1 MKSLT
6 ASVKIYIG
14 IVLFLCAVKILFL
27 LFPTA
32 FPLAEQE
39 SAFRWTTI
47 AIIALLGFIG
57 LVLSRRTG
65 ISNIWD
71 SKVSVRQRFLLPTII
86 GLVYGVITVIKDLP
100 SPSPV
105 HLPLPLSI
113 AFYSYGAVFLEIML
127 RLFAIPFLV
136 WLISSLVLRGRLQTP
151 IFWLAVVIAALYEP
165 LPHITKELS
174 GVTAAA
180 VPLVLVKW
188 IFQPLFLANVISGWL
203 SKMYGFLAP
212 LTLRLSFY
220 LVWHIIYGGLIST
233 AA

>member
-14 IVLFLCAVKILFL
+14 VVLFLCAVKILFL
-27 LFPTA
+27 LVPTA

-47 AIIALLGFIG
+47 AVIALLGFVG
-57 LVLSRRTG
+57 LLLSRKTG
-65 ISNIWD
+65 IADIWD
-71 SKVSVRQRFLLPTII
+71 PKISVQQRFLLPTII

-105 HLPLPLSI
+105 HLRLPLSI

-136 WLISSLVLRGRLQTP
+136 WLISNLVLRGRWQTP
-151 IFWLAVVIAALYEP
+151 VFWLAVVIAALYEP

-174 GVTAAA
+174 GVTATA
-180 VPLVLVKW
+180 VPIILVKW
-188 IFQPLFLANVISGWL
+188 IVQPLFLANIISGWL
-203 SKMYGFLAP
+203 LKKYGFLAP

>member
-1 MKSLT
+1 MKNLST
-6 ASVKIYIG
+6 SVKIYIG
-14 IVLFLCAVKILFL
+14 IVLFLCAVKIIFL

-47 AIIALLGFIG
+47 AVIALLGFVG

-65 ISNIWD
+65 IPEVWD
-71 SKVSVRQRFLLPTII
+71 SKVSIRQRFLLPTII

-100 SPSPV
+100 NPSPV

-113 AFYSYGAVFLEIML
+113 AFYAYGAVFLEILL

-136 WLISSLVLRGRLQTP
+136 WLISNLILRGRWQTP
-151 IFWLAVVIAALYEP
+151 VFWFAVVIAALYEP
-165 LPHITKELS
+165 LPHISRELS

-180 VPLVLVKW
+180 VPVILVKW
-188 IFQPLFLANVISGWL
+188 IFQPLFLANVVSGWL
-203 SKMYGFLAP
+203 LKKYGFLAP

>member
-1 MKSLT
+1 MKSL
-6 ASVKIYIG
+6 SPSLKIYSG

-47 AIIALLGFIG
+47 AVIALLGLIG
-57 LVLSRRTG
+57 LVLSRTTG
-65 ISNIWD
+65 IPDIWD

-86 GLVYGVITVIKDLP
+86 GLVYGVITVIRDLP

-105 HLPLPLSI
+105 HLKLPLSI
-113 AFYSYGAVFLEIML
+113 AFYTYGAVFLEILL

-136 WLISSLVLRGRLQTP
+136 WLISNLILRGRGQTP
-151 IFWLAVVIAALYEP
+151 VFWIAVVIAALYEP
-165 LPHITKELS
+165 LPHITRDLT
-174 GVTAAA
+174 GVTTASI
-180 VPLVLVKW
+180 PLILVKW
-188 IFQPLFLANVISGWL
+188 IVQPLFLANVISGWL
-203 SKMYGFLAP
+203 LKKYGFLAP

>member
-14 IVLFLCAVKILFL
+14 VVLFLCAVKILFL

-47 AIIALLGFIG
+47 AVIALLGFVG
-57 LVLSRRTG
+57 LLLSRRTG
-65 ISNIWD
+65 IAGVWD
-71 SKVSVRQRFLLPTII
+71 PKISVRQRFLLPAII

-100 SPSPV
+100 NPSPV
-105 HLPLPLSI
+105 HLRLPLSI

-136 WLISSLVLRGRLQTP
+136 WLISNLILRGRLRSLV
-151 IFWLAVVIAALYEP
+151 FWLAVVIAALYEP

-180 VPLVLVKW
+180 IPLVLVKW
-188 IFQPLFLANVISGWL
+188 ILQPLFLANVISGWL
-203 SKMYGFLAP
+203 LKKYGFLAP